1 MVINLEPKEKELL
14 IDELELNIIP
24 ELRAE
29 VSSGGRKVFRDA
41 LKKDEEVF
49 KELLVKLK
57 MAA

>member
-1 MVINLEPKEKELL
+1 MIIDLKKEERDLL
-14 IDELELNIIP
+14 VTELEMNIIP

-29 VSSGGRKVFRDA
+29 VSSGGRKAFRDY

-49 KELLVKLK
+49 KELLSKLK